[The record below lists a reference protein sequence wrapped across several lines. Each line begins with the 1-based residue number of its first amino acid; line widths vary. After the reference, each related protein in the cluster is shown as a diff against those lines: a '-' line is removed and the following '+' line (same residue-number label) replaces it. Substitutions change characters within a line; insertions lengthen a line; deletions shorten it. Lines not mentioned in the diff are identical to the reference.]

1 MKMIVTAI
9 VGGFGILIGTLFA
22 IDAKSSDSSFI
33 GICLLL
39 SMAYAAFLF
48 VMLIL
53 GKGRRLLVRSAC
65 CGLLALITYEV
76 LVRVQCPANIRFEF
90 SNPGN
95 TGTYQKVQFYH
106 KISGQWIKGPSVEGW
121 PLTVSFPDI
130 NHDGHPDIR
139 VVESLAPKKGA
150 IEFIY
155 IPESKD
161 GIYWKAGRM
170 DSGLSAGYTPGK
182 IFHNY
187 P

>member
-1 MKMIVTAI
+1 MA
-9 VGGFGILIGTLFA
+9 GGLGILIGAVIA
-22 IDAKSSDSSFI
+22 IDAESSDSSFI
-33 GICLLL
+33 GICILL
-39 SMAYAAFLF
+39 SMAYVAFLF

-53 GKGRRLLVRSAC
+53 GKSRRLLAPSAC
-65 CGLLALITYEV
+65 GGLLAFITWQV
-76 LVRVQCPANIRFEF
+76 LVWVECPANIRYEF

-106 KISGQWIKGPSVEGW
+106 KVSGHWIKGPSVEGW

-155 IPESKD
+155 IPESQD
-161 GIYWKAGRM
+161 GIYRKAGRM
-170 DSGLSAGYTPGK
+170 DSALSAGYIPGK